1 MPTPKSS
8 HVLDDSS
15 VQLSNAGVSNTLV
28 LVTVCISILLNVIAI
43 YVLIGN
49 SIGLTALNDPLGIK
63 RSILEVEYAKV
74 GGKANYELLLQAQLI
89 QFKTN
94 LPQLKQFIASQG
106 GKTPTTTTINTP
118 QRDINFIPA
127 TNIQASLK
135 DGAVI
140 EWNPEAKI
148 TVTEYSD
155 MECPFCLKQYHE
167 TQLKEKLLAQYGSG
181 VNFVFKNSRWV
192 NHPGTEAKGIGAL
205 CAEKV
210 WGPVAYVQFYTTV
223 MWMSTAGE
231 SVFPVSRLPELAE
244 KIGLDKQKWQ
254 SCFDGQETMQ
264 KFLDETKEAAGFNL
278 KGTPGTLI
286 KNNKTGKT
294 ATIEGAYPYE
304 AFTEK
309 IDSLSK

>member
-8 HVLDDSS
+8 HSIEDPV
-15 VQLSNAGVSNTLV
+15 VQDQNTGVSNTLV

-118 QRDINFIPA
+118 QRDISFIPA

-140 EWNPEAKI
+140 E
-148 TVTEYSD
+148 
-155 MECPFCLKQYHE
+155 
-167 TQLKEKLLAQYGSG
+167 
-181 VNFVFKNSRWV
+181 
-192 NHPGTEAKGIGAL
+192 
-205 CAEKV
+205 
-210 WGPVAYVQFYTTV
+210 
-223 MWMSTAGE
+223 
-231 SVFPVSRLPELAE
+231 
-244 KIGLDKQKWQ
+244 
-254 SCFDGQETMQ
+254 
-264 KFLDETKEAAGFNL
+264 
-278 KGTPGTLI
+278 
-286 KNNKTGKT
+286 
-294 ATIEGAYPYE
+294 
-304 AFTEK
+304 
-309 IDSLSK
+309 